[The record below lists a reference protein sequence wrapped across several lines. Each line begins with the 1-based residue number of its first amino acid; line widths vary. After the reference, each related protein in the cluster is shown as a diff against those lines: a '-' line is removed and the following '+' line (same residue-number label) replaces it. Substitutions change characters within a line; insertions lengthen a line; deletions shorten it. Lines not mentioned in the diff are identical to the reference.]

1 MKHPSL
7 SLANDRCW
15 FSTAAAMAI
24 VFALTVVLMQSAQAQ
39 TYTVL
44 HNFTGGPGIGGPG
57 GGQTPLAGITID
69 GAGNLY
75 GTTLYGGTST
85 EYGLIFKL
93 VHQHS
98 IFIFNPLYSFKGP
111 PDAANPYAKITIGPD
126 GGLYGTTDL
135 GGAPGSGTVFKVI
148 PPPTLCKTASCPWYE
163 SLLYQF
169 GYSGDGGHPQSA
181 LVFDQNGNMYG
192 SSGDT
197 ICCGVAYQFTHSGG
211 GWTKSTLHHFTGGT
225 DGSAPQGDVIR
236 DHAGNLYGVT
246 YRGGTNNGGVVY
258 QLVPDGSGWREN
270 VLHSFDSANDG
281 TNPMGGLVFDQAGNL
296 YGTTTDGGPL
306 NGGTAFMLS
315 HSGNSWTS
323 TVIHSFQ
330 RTARGP
336 LPGASLAFDA
346 AGNLYGTTIYG
357 GSSDVGSIFKLTPG
371 SGGWTYTVIKDFAF
385 DCHDGCLPFSD
396 VIFDAGGN
404 LYGTASSGGTKGL
417 GVVWKI
423 TP

>member
-1 MKHPSL
+1 MATDTNASL
-7 SLANDRCW
+7 SLAHDRCW
-15 FSTAAAMAI
+15 FRTAAVMAI

-44 HNFTGGPGIGGPG
+44 HNFTGGPGD
-57 GGQTPLAGITID
+57 GQSPLAGVTFD
-69 GAGNLY
+69 RAGNLY

-85 EYGLIFKL
+85 EYGLVFKL
-93 VHQHS
+93 VRQQS
-98 IFIFNPLYSFKGP
+98 GFVFNPLYSFKGT
-111 PDAANPYAKITIGPD
+111 PDGSNPYAKITIGPD
-126 GGLYGTTDL
+126 GGLYGTTDI
-135 GGAPGSGTVFKVI
+135 GGAQNSGTVFKVT
-148 PPPTLCKTASCPWYE
+148 PPPTICKTVSCPWFE

-169 GYSGDGGHPQSA
+169 GFSGDGGHPQSG

-197 ICCGVAYQFTHSGG
+197 ICCGVVYQFTRSGSV
-211 GWTKSTLHHFTGGT
+211 WTKSTLHHFTGGT

-236 DHAGNLYGVT
+236 DQAGNLYGVT

-270 VLHSFDSANDG
+270 ILHSFNSANDG
-281 TNPMGGLVFDQAGNL
+281 INPMGGLVLDQAGNL

-306 NGGTAFMLS
+306 GGGTAFMLS
-315 HSGNSWTS
+315 PSGNSWTS
-323 TVIHSFQ
+323 TVIYSFQ
-330 RTARGP
+330 RTGRGP
-336 LPGASLAFDA
+336 LPNGGLTFDA
-346 AGNLYGTTIYG
+346 AGNLYGATLYG

-371 SGGWTYTVIKDFAF
+371 GGGWTYTVLKDFTS
-385 DCHDGCLPFSD
+385 DLHDGALPNGGI
-396 VIFDAGGN
+396 IFDANGN
-404 LYGTASSGGTKGL
+404 FYGTAAKGGTKGM